1 MRYQRGFVPDD
12 FMVPAVLETARVRLR
27 QLTIADLD
35 IDFEAVTSSTDYLRA
50 KLGPENQ
57 WPVGLTRERDLADLG
72 WHETEFNKRASFCY
86 TVVSLDENVCLGC
99 VYIYPSLAAGYDAMC
114 FLWVRASAVDEGLD
128 GHLFDAVRDW
138 LAETWPFRNVAFP
151 GRTIAWADFKSAIE

>member
-1 MRYQRGFVPDD
+1 MRYRRGFVADD
-12 FMVPAVLETARVRLR
+12 FAVPAVLETARVRLR

-35 IDFEAVTSSTDYLRA
+35 IDFEAVTSSADHLRA
-50 KLGPENQ
+50 SFGPENQ

-72 WHETEFNKRASFCY
+72 WHETEFNQRTSFAY
-86 TVVSLDENVCLGC
+86 TVVSLDESRCLGC

-128 GHLFDAVRDW
+128 AHLFDTVRDW
-138 LAETWPFRNVAFP
+138 LAETWPFRTVVYP
-151 GRTIAWADFKSAIE
+151 GRTTDWTDFEAAIG